1 MNENSKIQTRKRE
14 MKFGSR
20 TRVGAE
26 SSNEVRVSD
35 SVISTKFLK
44 SGVIRPYLKDIGNRN
59 PKLTVFT
66 YHMKLHL
73 KTLKIL
79 K

>member
-14 MKFGSR
+14 MKFGSG
-20 TRVGAE
+20 TRIGAE

-44 SGVIRPYLKDIGNRN
+44 SGIIRPYLKDISNWH

-73 KTLKIL
+73 KILKIL

>member
-14 MKFGSR
+14 MKFGSG

-44 SGVIRPYLKDIGNRN
+44 SGVIRPYLKDIGNRH
-59 PKLTVFT
+59 PTLTVFT